1 MNKNQIE
8 DKFKPEVLEV
18 PQVFKDDSEQ
28 SVTVRLECGHPRTC
42 KIKSLAKRKQCV
54 GMNVNLWLEKINP
67 VLTLHECSKKLIK
80 YSQNVCYDVNMLDNQ
95 LSCEKSYTKGI
106 DYALEGCDYS

>member
-18 PQVFKDDSEQ
+18 PQVFKGDSEQ

-42 KIKSLAKRKQCV
+42 KIKSLAKHKQRV
-54 GMNVNLWLEKINP
+54 VMNVNLLLEKINP
-67 VLTLHECSKKLIK
+67 VLTLTDEVKKPLNIPK
-80 YSQNVCYDVNMLDNQ
+80 MFVMM
-95 LSCEKSYTKGI
+95 
-106 DYALEGCDYS
+106 